1 MSYDQIRSIIE
12 KDYTEISQVRILS
25 KRSPKESYRVF
36 SIALEELHIAAGPFV
51 NSTEEFIEQIKY
63 KKTSVSREVYSAI
76 TEYCKVKLKLD
87 IN

>member
-12 KDYTEISQVRILS
+12 KDYTEISQVRVFS
-25 KRSPKESYRVF
+25 KNSPKEFYKVF
-36 SIALEELHIAAGPFV
+36 SKALEELHIAVGPFV

-63 KKTSVSREVYSAI
+63 KKTSVPKEVYSAI